1 MRQGIFAV
9 VLAAGSASRFGG
21 TKQLADFDGS
31 PMVRRAV
38 DSAARTCGERTLL
51 VTGHESAAVTRACAG
66 LPGFVS
72 VNESFDR
79 GIGNSIAH
87 AVGRLSALAS
97 GILLVL
103 GDQPL
108 VREQHLKSLV
118 AAWSGADDEIV
129 SSSYAG
135 TQGPP
140 ILFPRGCF
148 ANLAALDGDLGGR
161 HLLNDER
168 FRVATIECEAAA
180 LDVDVPGD
188 LERF

>member
-1 MRQGIFAV
+1 MGEGIFAV

-21 TKQLADFDGS
+21 AKQLVDIDGS
-31 PMVRRAV
+31 PMVRLAV
-38 DSAARTCGERTLL
+38 DSATRTCGDRTLL
-51 VTGHESAAVTRACAG
+51 VTGHESAAVARACAG

-72 VNESFDR
+72 VNESYDR

-108 VREQHLKSLV
+108 VREQHLKSLL
-118 AAWSGADDEIV
+118 AAWTGADDEIIA
-129 SSSYAG
+129 SSYAG

-148 ANLAALDGDLGGR
+148 ASLAALDGDNGAR
-161 HLLNDER
+161 HLLGDER
-168 FRVATIECEAAA
+168 FRVATVVCEEAA
-180 LDVDVPGD
+180 LDVDVPDD
-188 LERF
+188 LRQV